1 MYICK
6 KLRPGEYSERR
17 IKVII
22 EIIFV
27 AFFILLGIIFSLGKG
42 SFLIAGF
49 NTMPK
54 KDQEKYDAVSLC
66 KFIGKVMF
74 IIAFSI
80 LLFILSDVL
89 KLKILYYIGIILIW
103 ATPIFAIFYVNIGN
117 KFKNT
122 ND

>member
-1 MYICK
+1 M
-6 KLRPGEYSERR
+6 RPGEYNGRR
-17 IKVII
+17 IKMII

-27 AFFILLGIIFSLGKG
+27 VFFILLGTIFSLGKG

-54 KDQEKYDAVSLC
+54 KDQGKYDVVSLC

-103 ATPIFAIFYVNIGN
+103 TTPIFAIFYVNIGN